1 MTEKRNRITK
11 FKREELT
18 SILNNIYAIVSGKN
32 VDVDS
37 LDTNVKGIVKP
48 FVKAGSKKR
57 FYMIE
62 DLFDD
67 IKELVDLDDIKSL
80 AGDINQYIKDIFYR
94 EPLKKFNYENLEDR
108 LYDLDEMSEENNE
121 HLETK
126 LIELLRNLNE
136 YTSNEA
142 LNINSYPAIVVGL
155 AKTYDGLNDQKRI
168 EFLEMLNEYYDNKYS
183 SELNAIASEIKKR
196 QIENILAKVK
206 NLSIKGQMNFYEE
219 AYDEVVEIYG
229 RIAKEERI
237 KQCNHEMGKWKD
249 CSYTTY
255 INTRID
261 LQMCENVPVEK
272 TLYVRKCKKCGY
284 EETLDSIPNE
294 VKIEREEKARQQ
306 EIRRLEKRLKKLKDE

>member
-1 MTEKRNRITK
+1 MAEKRNRVTK
-11 FKREELT
+11 FKRGELT

-37 LDTNVKGIVKP
+37 LDVNVKGIVKP
-48 FVKAGSKKR
+48 FVKASSKKR
-57 FYMIE
+57 FYLIE

-80 AGDINQYIKDIFYR
+80 ASDINQYIKDIFYS

-108 LYDLDEMSEENNE
+108 LYDLDQISEESNE

-126 LIELLRNLNE
+126 LIELLRNLN
-136 YTSNEA
+136 NFDAA
-142 LNINSYPAIVVGL
+142 LNIKSYPAIVVGL
-155 AKTYDGLNDQKRI
+155 AKTYEGLNDQKRL
-168 EFLEMLNEYYDNKYS
+168 EFLEMLNEYYDNKYDN
-183 SELNAIASEIKKR
+183 ELNVIASEIKKR
-196 QIENILAKVK
+196 QIENILTKVK

-219 AYDEVVEIYG
+219 AYDEIVEIYG
-229 RIAKEERI
+229 DIAKEERI
-237 KQCNHEMGKWKD
+237 EQCDHEMGKWKD
-249 CSYTTY
+249 CSYTDY

-272 TLYVRKCKKCGY
+272 TLFVRKCKKCGY

-294 VKIEREEKARQQ
+294 VKIEREAKAKKQ
-306 EIRRLEKRLKKLKDE
+306 EIRRLEKRLKKLKEE